1 MGLKSSL
8 GSDQIFDEA
17 FRSVD
22 LTSGQYSLLVTANI
36 KPLRKRGRLETTVDP
51 TEARSRLLA
60 LTPKGKTFLEQ
71 ALPLWQSAQDRL
83 LKSLSTSNEDRLLT
97 ALREVAN

>member
-1 MGLKSSL
+1 MLVFL
-8 GSDQIFDEA
+8 V
-17 FRSVD
+17 R
-22 LTSGQYSLLVTANI
+22 LTSPSIRQLAEELAMDRTTVTANI